1 MAGGGER
8 SWRNQT
14 PWCQTILQSYSH
26 QNSIVLDK
34 NRNIGQLNWIEI
46 PETNPCTYGQR
57 GQEYTREK
65 TVSSISGTEKTGQ
78 LHIKELLIKDIRV
91 ISYTIKPYRKTGRTL
106 FDINCSNIFLEPAP
120 RMIKIKAKINKW
132 YLIKCKSF
140 CTAKETMNKAKRQPQ
155 NGRKYLQVKS
165 PTRA

>member
-1 MAGGGER
+1 MCIETQKIPNSQGIPEKEKQLEESGSLPGDY
-8 SWRNQT
+8 T
-14 PWCQTILQSYSH
+14 TKLQSSKQYWH
-26 QNSIVLDK
+26 K

-78 LHIKELLIKDIRV
+78 LHIKELLIKDIHV

-106 FDINCSNIFLEPAP
+106 FDINCNNSFLDSLE
-120 RMIKIKAKINKW
+120 
-132 YLIKCKSF
+132 LS
-140 CTAKETMNKAKRQPQ
+140 
-155 NGRKYLQVKS
+155 
-165 PTRA
+165 